1 MEKIYV
7 FGHRNPDT
15 DSVCSAISLSYLKN
29 KLGLNTVPV
38 ILSDI
43 NNETKFALEYF
54 NVNKPMFLNDVKL
67 KIKDLEY
74 RKKYFINE
82 YESVYSGYQKMAEAG
97 TSKIPVV
104 DKDQKFLSVL
114 SMKNIAKDQIE
125 GNTEKLRTSYD
136 NIIETIDGQEVLKF
150 DEKINGDL
158 MIAGYKSSTFIETI
172 VLTNDTILIVGDR
185 HSIIE
190 HAINKKVKLIIL
202 TGNANMKEEHYKLA
216 QKNNVN
222 IIRTYHTT
230 FEVSKMINLCNY
242 IYKISTTKDIL
253 CVNEDMPVTE
263 FIELANQTT
272 FSYYPV
278 ISKSD
283 KCLGIVRLSDV
294 GEKKRKKIM
303 LVDHNTAKQSVEGID
318 EAEIVEII
326 DHHNIGNLGT
336 TKPINFR
343 NMPVGSTCT
352 IIYLLFKENNI
363 EIPREIAGMLL
374 SGLCSDTLILKS
386 PTTTDIDR
394 QAITELAKI
403 AEVDYNEY
411 GLTMLKKGSSFAG
424 KTKKEIL
431 YTDFKN
437 YPVNDYKIGVAQVLT
452 TNPDELLDEKDEFI
466 NLMNTIAHDGE
477 YRLIML
483 LITDILNNNSYLL
496 YTDGCEKTMKN
507 TFNLK
512 EINEG
517 IILKDIVSRKLQVVP
532 KLLEVL
538 DKE

>member
-202 TGNANMKEEHYKLA
+202 TGNANMK
-216 QKNNVN
+216 
-222 IIRTYHTT
+222 
-230 FEVSKMINLCNY
+230 
-242 IYKISTTKDIL
+242 
-253 CVNEDMPVTE
+253 
-263 FIELANQTT
+263 
-272 FSYYPV
+272 
-278 ISKSD
+278 
-283 KCLGIVRLSDV
+283 
-294 GEKKRKKIM
+294 
-303 LVDHNTAKQSVEGID
+303 
-318 EAEIVEII
+318 
-326 DHHNIGNLGT
+326 
-336 TKPINFR
+336 
-343 NMPVGSTCT
+343 
-352 IIYLLFKENNI
+352 
-363 EIPREIAGMLL
+363 
-374 SGLCSDTLILKS
+374 
-386 PTTTDIDR
+386 
-394 QAITELAKI
+394 
-403 AEVDYNEY
+403 
-411 GLTMLKKGSSFAG
+411 
-424 KTKKEIL
+424 
-431 YTDFKN
+431 
-437 YPVNDYKIGVAQVLT
+437 
-452 TNPDELLDEKDEFI
+452 
-466 NLMNTIAHDGE
+466 
-477 YRLIML
+477 
-483 LITDILNNNSYLL
+483 
-496 YTDGCEKTMKN
+496 
-507 TFNLK
+507 
-512 EINEG
+512 
-517 IILKDIVSRKLQVVP
+517 
-532 KLLEVL
+532 
-538 DKE
+538 